1 MKMTMSCSSVW
12 LRYAL
17 LLGVVLSGN
26 ISAQEVYS
34 ISAAEWSQPRSGER
48 VMTLVPVAE
57 LLQQWQQDSV
67 GKIELLYPGGESG
80 LLWAKELQDWL
91 VALGIPS
98 NQIQIR
104 IGSQAADILQMKI
117 LTSKE

>member
-17 LLGVVLSGN
+17 FMGIFLSGSV
-26 ISAQEVYS
+26 SAQEVYS
-34 ISAAEWSQPRSGER
+34 ISAAEWSQPRNGER
-48 VMTLVPVAE
+48 VLALPAMEL
-57 LLQQWQQDSV
+57 LLQQWQQGSI
-67 GKIELLYPGGESG
+67 GEIELLYPGGESG

-98 NQIQIR
+98 TQIQIR

-117 LTSKE
+117 LISKE

>member
-12 LRYAL
+12 PRYAL
-17 LLGVVLSGN
+17 FVAVLLAGSV
-26 ISAQEVYS
+26 SAQEVSS

-48 VMTLVPVAE
+48 VMVVPAVAD
-57 LLQQWQQDSV
+57 LLQQWQQDSA

-98 NQIQIR
+98 TQIQIR
-104 IGSQAADILQMKI
+104 IGSQAADILQIKF
-117 LTSKE
+117 